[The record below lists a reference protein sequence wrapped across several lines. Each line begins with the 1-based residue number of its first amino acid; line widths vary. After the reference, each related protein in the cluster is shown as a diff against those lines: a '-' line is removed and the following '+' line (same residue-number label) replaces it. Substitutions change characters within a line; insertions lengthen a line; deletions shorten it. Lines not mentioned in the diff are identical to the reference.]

1 MTTPG
6 LPPYRGI
13 MHFHSRYSPDSLTS
27 IRRILAVARRE
38 ALDFLMLTDHDT
50 TAGARELAR
59 RVGALGWPIEV
70 PLAAEYRTD
79 HGDLIAAFLR
89 EEIKSRDL
97 DGFIAEVRGQ
107 GGILLLPHPL
117 VDHCQPEMLAEQ
129 ADLIE
134 VFNGR
139 AGAAANGAAEA
150 LSARVGKPGF
160 WASDAHLACSLGR
173 TVVTVENRGP
183 LRESLLQGTIR
194 PLVCRPTAA
203 CDVFLSQVIKVVK
216 TRDLKR
222 VMRYA
227 VRQMGN
233 VTKCLAGKGRP
244 TPV

>member
-27 IRRILAVARRE
+27 IRRILAVARRQS
-38 ALDFLMLTDHDT
+38 LDFLMLTDHDT

-59 RVGALGWPIEV
+59 RVGALGLPIEV

-79 HGDLIAAFLR
+79 HGDLIAAFFQ

-97 DGFIAEVRGQ
+97 EGFIAEVRSQ

-117 VDHCQPEMLAEQ
+117 VDHCQPEMLARRV
-129 ADLIE
+129 DLIE

-139 AGAAANGAAEA
+139 AGAAANEAAEA
-150 LSARVGKPGF
+150 LAARVGKPGF

-183 LRESLLQGTIR
+183 LRESLLRGAIR
-194 PLVCRPTAA
+194 PAVCRPAAA

-222 VMRYA
+222 A
-227 VRQMGN
+227 VRYTVRRVGR
-233 VTKCLAGKGRP
+233 VAKCLVGKGQP